1 MYKTANEEGGKKNN
15 LKVKYEGTKTCNICK
30 RNFALTTCLIK
41 AIKVE
46 LLKGSLLKCVIV
58 CREST

>member
-1 MYKTANEEGGKKNN
+1 MRRGEKKNN